1 MVAPECEFVSI
12 RKMCFHSSNGR
23 RLAILVCSL
32 AICLLLGAPSVIA
45 ANHGEAA
52 ARAIPAT
59 ERTLAEAERKFGFL
73 SARSLSYRRSLAG
86 LYQIQGRYADAAT
99 LMRREVEAFE
109 KAEGPG
115 STNLASS
122 MNRLAGI
129 YRKGGRVHEA
139 DALLQRAL
147 RIYQKQP
154 ARRTSPPPPVMRTQR
169 ADPVPVAKKSPVPAI
184 RSVPVRGL
192 PVNGAV
198 VRAAPVAKGKA
209 ASTPASVKREPT
221 LRELQY
227 LERATR
233 LDQEAGE
240 FWWRKRM
247 VDVERNYR
255 EALRYREAA
264 LGRDHPD
271 VGHSLIRLA
280 RLYWSGNRNAEA
292 SAVHRRGIAILE
304 RKLPADS
311 TDLAEAMW
319 ELGGLL
325 QVAGDYKSAQPLMS
339 KALAVF
345 EKDADGR
352 TNMSRRR
359 ATYATVLKALG
370 RGEEAAAL
378 RR

>member
-1 MVAPECEFVSI
+1 
-12 RKMCFHSSNGR
+12 
-23 RLAILVCSL
+23 
-32 AICLLLGAPSVIA
+32 
-45 ANHGEAA
+45 
-52 ARAIPAT
+52 
-59 ERTLAEAERKFGFL
+59 
-73 SARSLSYRRSLAG
+73 
-86 LYQIQGRYADAAT
+86 
-99 LMRREVEAFE
+99 MRREMEAFE
-109 KAEGPG
+109 KAEGPA

-129 YRKGGRVHEA
+129 YRKGGRAQEA
-139 DALLQRAL
+139 DELLQRAL

-154 ARRTSPPPPVMRTQR
+154 TRRTSPPPPVMRSQR
-169 ADPVPVAKKSPVPAI
+169 SDPAPVAKKSPVPAI
-184 RSVPVRGL
+184 RPLPARGL

-198 VRAAPVAKGKA
+198 ARTAPLTKGKA
-209 ASTPASVKREPT
+209 ASVLKSVKREPT

-240 FWWRKRM
+240 LWWQKRT
-247 VDVERNYR
+247 VEVERNYR

-271 VGHSLIRLA
+271 VGRSLIRLA
-280 RLYWSGNRNAEA
+280 RLYWGGRRNAEA

-311 TDLAEAMW
+311 PDLAEAMW

-325 QVAGDYKSAQPLMS
+325 QVTGDYKAAQPLMS

-345 EKDADGR
+345 EKDADRR

-359 ATYATVLKALG
+359 AIYITVLKALG

-378 RR
+378 KR